1 MQIKQT
7 KQLQKQTEA
16 YEYQEKTLKSLA
28 SLSHEARH
36 ALKKQ
41 VVDGNILASVA
52 QMTIK
57 MKQAEITLEGEA
69 LKRSVARRT
78 TLEGLSAQVM
88 KSAEELGATHHKE
101 LTDSQ
106 QKEKFLKTIIFYDI
120 CIMTTRRWKYTLLD
134 IKFQNKRN
142 PE

>member
-1 MQIKQT
+1 MISDITHSSQYLDQQNI
-7 KQLQKQTEA
+7 QKL
-16 YEYQEKTLKSLA
+16 YQKTLKSLA
-28 SLSHEARH
+28 SMSHEASH

-41 VVDGNILASVA
+41 VVDGNILASAA

-106 QKEKFLKTIIFYDI
+106 QKEKFLKSIAHLTKKQKEEAID
-120 CIMTTRRWKYTLLD
+120 L
-134 IKFQNKRN
+134 IKL
-142 PE
+142 